1 MDDVSLVNAGGGYSF
16 IIKKDGSLWF
26 CGSND
31 YFQLEGTTSICS
43 TPVKIMEDVS
53 SVSEM
58 GGHTLIVKK
67 DGSLWACG
75 ENGCGQLGDG
85 TTKNRDRPVEIME
98 GNSTSGIND
107 VIADED
113 KQGQI
118 YSISGMRL
126 KSPQKG
132 INIINGKKIL
142 VK

>member
-1 MDDVSLVNAGGGYSF
+1 MREEGILSLSRKMEV
-16 IIKKDGSLWF
+16 
-26 CGSND
+26 CGFVVVMTIFNLKELHQFVAHRLKSWKTLVQ
-31 YFQLEGTTSICS
+31 FQ
-43 TPVKIMEDVS
+43 KW
-53 SVSEM
+53 